1 MLAQQKHDW
10 LKYSSPS
17 RLILLAYYH
26 YLLLSRSHQLV
37 RKEVLTILQICRL
50 ISSLISSWTVR
61 SSTGTPS
68 LRNAHVG
75 ECFLC
80 SDLKV
85 PKTCG
90 DTLDQTLQIYIYIL
104 TDLGSY
110 KHRSWHNLLTAQG
123 ITLYNIYHC
132 YKYNVNNNIYISDW
146 IQS

>member
-1 MLAQQKHDW
+1 M
-10 LKYSSPS
+10 
-17 RLILLAYYH
+17 
-26 YLLLSRSHQLV
+26 V

-90 DTLDQTLQIYIYIL
+90 DTLDQTLQLHSQIWAVTSTDHGIISTQLRGLHYIYI
-104 TDLGSY
+104 T
-110 KHRSWHNLLTAQG
+110 TV
-123 ITLYNIYHC
+123 I
-132 YKYNVNNNIYISDW
+132 NNNLYPIRLDPKLKRIKGSKEHLF
-146 IQS
+146 IMCVCVIIK